1 MNISAGRPVNAFQIE
16 RGVHGIGYRPDV
28 DGLRSVA
35 VLSVVIFHAFPTVL
49 PGGFIGVDIFFV
61 ISGFLI
67 STILLEAL
75 NRGRFNLLDFYG
87 RRARRIFPALA
98 IVLAATAA
106 FGWFA
111 LLPEE
116 YKELGKH
123 IAGGAGFVSNLV
135 LWQESG
141 YFDSAAETKPLLHL
155 WSLGIE
161 EQFYIVWPAI
171 LWAAFR
177 FRLPKLPII
186 LLVAALSF
194 IANMVSVHAHPVA
207 TFYSPLT
214 RIWELLIGAALAQ
227 VSIDGRGKH
236 PSFFGAAANRM
247 SASNLTGIA
256 GAALIGV
263 ALARLS
269 PSSAFP
275 GWRALFPSVGTAL
288 LILSAA
294 GNWVNWKLL
303 SNRPMVWVGRISFPL
318 YLWHWP
324 LLAFARIIEGDT
336 PSLEIRLSA
345 ILVAFPLATATY
357 LLIETNI
364 RHKWKS
370 RAVTMTLTYI
380 VCIVGM
386 AGYSIHLYNGAPM
399 REGVALEAKI
409 HEQLEGTT
417 WKYTSNDICKA
428 KYPTNFRYFC
438 TQTREGSPTLIL
450 LGDSY
455 ANALVAGLVVNPA
468 TQDEVVL
475 SYGSCDPS
483 ASAGDLEIKTQCET
497 QDRIISETP
506 GLRYA
511 ILESKW
517 PRFDSSG
524 RLIDYFTKVPIN
536 DAAWA
541 PRYRDGLDKRISF
554 LESRGIKVFLFG
566 PKPEIDYEPKYCFA
580 RPFRQPVKN
589 CQMTET
595 EVQEQQHELSLVL
608 RDVLAKHP
616 NVTFFDPNPAF
627 CKNGTCS
634 LKTQDGLPMLRDKV
648 HYSQYGSA
656 IAIDLFVKQ
665 AQREGYFRGR

>member
-1 MNISAGRPVNAFQIE
+1 MNISTGRPVGASPID
-16 RGVHGIGYRPDV
+16 RSVHGIGYRPDI

-67 STILLEAL
+67 STILLENL
-75 NRGRFNLLDFYG
+75 NHGRFNLLDFYG

-98 IVLAATAA
+98 IVLAATAT

-141 YFDSAAETKPLLHL
+141 YFDSASETKPLLHL

-161 EQFYIVWPAI
+161 EQFYIVWPAV
-171 LWAAFR
+171 LWAVFR

-186 LLVAALSF
+186 LLFAALSF
-194 IANMVSVHAHPVA
+194 IANVASVHAHPVA

-227 VSIDGRGKH
+227 ILIDGRSKR
-236 PSFFGAAANRM
+236 PSFVGVIANRM
-247 SASNLTGIA
+247 SASSLTAVA
-256 GAALIGV
+256 GAILIGV
-263 ALARLS
+263 ALACLS
-269 PSSAFP
+269 AAGTFP
-275 GWRALFPSVGTAL
+275 GWRALFPSVGAAL
-288 LILSAA
+288 LILSAS
-294 GNWVNWKLL
+294 GNWINTKLL
-303 SNRPMVWVGRISFPL
+303 ANRPMVWIGLISFPL

-324 LLAFARIIEGDT
+324 LLACARIIEGET
-336 PSLEIRLSA
+336 PSLETRA
-345 ILVAFPLATATY
+345 AAVVAGFALATGTY
-357 LLIETNI
+357 LLIEKNI
-364 RHKWKS
+364 RRKWTS
-370 RAVTMTLTYI
+370 RAITMTLTYI
-380 VCIVGM
+380 VCFVGM
-386 AGYSIHLYNGAPM
+386 VGYSIYLYNGAPM
-399 REGVALEAKI
+399 REGVAMDAKI

-428 KYPTNFRYFC
+428 KYPPNFRYFC
-438 TQTREGSPTLIL
+438 TQTREGSPTMIL

-455 ANALVAGLVVNPA
+455 ANALVAGLVANPA
-468 TQDEVVL
+468 TKDEIIL

-483 ASAGDLEIKTQCET
+483 ASAGDPEIRTQCET
-497 QDRIISETP
+497 QDKIISETP
-506 GLRYA
+506 SLRYA
-511 ILESKW
+511 ILEAKW
-517 PRFDSSG
+517 PRFDSAG
-524 RLIDYFTKVPIN
+524 RLIDYFTKIAAN

-554 LESRGIKVFLFG
+554 LESKGIKVFLFG

-580 RPFRQPVKN
+580 RPFTQPAKN
-589 CQMTET
+589 CQMTEV
-595 EVQEQQHELSLVL
+595 EVLDKQHELSLVL
-608 RDVLAKHP
+608 KDVLGKHP
-616 NVTFFDPNPAF
+616 NVTFFDANSVF
-627 CKNGTCS
+627 CKDAVCS

-648 HYSQYGSA
+648 HYSQDGSA

-665 AQREGYFRGR
+665 AQSEGYFRGH

>member
-1 MNISAGRPVNAFQIE
+1 MNISTGRPVNASPIE

-28 DGLRSVA
+28 DGLRSIA
-35 VLSVVIFHAFPTVL
+35 VLSVLMFHAFPTVL

-67 STILLEAL
+67 STILLDDL
-75 NRGRFNLLDFYG
+75 NRGRFNLLDFYS
-87 RRARRIFPALA
+87 RRVRRIFPALS
-98 IVLAATAA
+98 IVLTTTAV

-123 IAGGAGFVSNLV
+123 VAGGAGFVSNLV

-141 YFDSAAETKPLLHL
+141 YFDSAAEMKPLLHL

-171 LWAAFR
+171 LWAVFR
-177 FRLPKLPII
+177 FRLPNLPII

-194 IANMVSVHAHPVA
+194 IANIVSVHANPVA
-207 TFYSPLT
+207 TFYSPFT
-214 RIWELLIGAALAQ
+214 RTWELLIGAVLAQ
-227 VSIDGRGKH
+227 VLIDGRSNH

-247 SASNLTGIA
+247 SASSLTAIA
-256 GAALIGV
+256 GSILIGAAL
-263 ALARLS
+263 ACLS
-269 PSSAFP
+269 PASVFP
-275 GWRALFPSVGTAL
+275 GWRALFPSVGAAL
-288 LILSAA
+288 LILSAS
-294 GNWVNWKLL
+294 GNWINAKLL
-303 SNRPMVWVGRISFPL
+303 ANRPMVWVGLISFPL

-324 LLAFARIIEGDT
+324 LLAFARLIEGDT
-336 PSLEIRLSA
+336 PNLEIRVSA
-345 ILVAFPLATATY
+345 VLAAFALATATY
-357 LLIETNI
+357 LLIETNV
-364 RHKWKS
+364 RRKWKS

-386 AGYSIHLYNGAPM
+386 AGYSIYLYNGAPM
-399 REGVALEAKI
+399 REGIAMDAKI

-428 KYPTNFRYFC
+428 KYPANFRYFC
-438 TQTREGSPTLIL
+438 TQTREGSPTMIL

-455 ANALVAGLVVNPA
+455 ANALVAGLVANPA
-468 TQDEVVL
+468 TKDEVIL

-483 ASAGDLEIKTQCET
+483 ASAGDPEIKTQCET
-497 QDRIISETP
+497 QDKIISETP
-506 GLRYA
+506 SLRYA
-511 ILESKW
+511 ILEAKW
-517 PRFDSSG
+517 PRFDSAG
-524 RLIDYFTKVPIN
+524 RLIDYFTNIAVN

-541 PRYRDGLDKRISF
+541 PRYRDGLDKRVSF
-554 LESRGIKVFLFG
+554 LESKGIKVFLFG

-580 RPFRQPVKN
+580 RPFKQPVKN
-589 CQMTET
+589 CQVTEA
-595 EVQEQQHELSLVL
+595 EVQDRQHELSLVL
-608 RDVLAKHP
+608 KDVLARHP
-616 NVTFFDPNPAF
+616 NATFFDPNPAF
-627 CKNGTCS
+627 CKDGTCS

-648 HYSQYGSA
+648 HYSQYGSG

-665 AQREGYFRGR
+665 VQREGYFTGH